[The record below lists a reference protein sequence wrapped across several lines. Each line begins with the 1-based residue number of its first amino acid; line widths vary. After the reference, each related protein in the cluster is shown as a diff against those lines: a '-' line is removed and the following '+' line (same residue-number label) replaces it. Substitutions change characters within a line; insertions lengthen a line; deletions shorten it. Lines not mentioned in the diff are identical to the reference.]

1 MILGARYRETH
12 VIIGNKNKR
21 TEEEIVLYKTMIE
34 DNKAPT
40 LYLQKDIIQ
49 DHETNIEDEYLVIW
63 LDS

>member
-40 LYLQKDIIQ
+40 LYL
-49 DHETNIEDEYLVIW
+49 
-63 LDS
+63 